1 MEPVYVFH
9 NGRSMRELLLSII
22 LPLIPLYGI
31 LILTLLEGL
40 EWALMPA
47 SILYLTLWIVFFVFK
62 LCNVYNVM
70 VVSRSQILFLSPYCE
85 KVLPVGTV
93 RTVYYNDNRGFSFRV
108 MDNKE
113 RKFPFKLNGDKG
125 EHEITFRELSQFMN
139 FSEEHI
145 PQSNIYCLVNN
156 RIG

>member
-1 MEPVYVFH
+1 
-9 NGRSMRELLLSII
+9 MRDLLLAII

-40 EWALMPA
+40 EWIFMPA

-62 LCNVYNVM
+62 LCNVYNVL

-93 RTVYYNDNRGFSFRV
+93 RTVYYNDKRGFSFRV
-108 MDNKE
+108 MDNTE
-113 RKFPFKLNGDKG
+113 RKFSFKLDGGKSQL
-125 EHEITFRELSQFMN
+125 EIIFKELSKFMN